1 MSDLTHISQT
11 IKKIGPP
18 IIIFLI
24 IVILIG
30 ITIFRLTRKSETR
43 LGPISPPLITQNP
56 EQKQP
61 RNFDFSAA
69 RIEEIP
75 KTLPVYSIAPYNIT
89 ETAAITL
96 ASSLG
101 FQGNPTS
108 TKDSAS
114 NGEEFNWS
122 VSDRSLTVGQTN
134 LEYRNKEYRK
144 RLSLP
149 FEALSQEEL
158 KNEAVSFMG
167 KITLLGQ
174 DIELKNT
181 KYQII
186 LGNDRAPVANFED
199 AQIVEFSFD
208 KKVANIPLIDNYP
221 GSGFTK
227 LRVFKDGQVIYLFSQ
242 FFEKFSE
249 SGFYKLKTA
258 DESIEEI
265 RRGQGKVV
273 RAQVLSDKGVPKNIY
288 EHPENIDN
296 AKIEKVSLAYFL
308 PNDLKEAVQ
317 PIFVFEGGFKTD
329 QNENGEVVIY
339 LPAIKQ
345 NK

>member
-1 MSDLTHISQT
+1 MADLTSISQT

-43 LGPISPPLITQNP
+43 LGPISPPLINQNP
-56 EQKQP
+56 NQQQP
-61 RNFDFSAA
+61 RNFDFSTAQT
-69 RIEEIP
+69 EQIP
-75 KTLPVYSIAPYNIT
+75 EKLPIYSIAPYNIT

-96 ASSLG
+96 ASSIG
-101 FQGNPTS
+101 FQGSPSSIKENTL
-108 TKDSAS
+108 
-114 NGEEFNWS
+114 NGKEFNWNQGEQT
-122 VSDRSLTVGQTN
+122 LAVGQTN
-134 LEYRNKEYRK
+134 LEFRNKEYRN
-144 RLSLP
+144 RPLP
-149 FEALSQEEL
+149 TFEGLSQDEL
-158 KNEAVSFMG
+158 KDVAASFVG

-174 DIELKNT
+174 GLELSKT
-181 KYQII
+181 EYQVIS
-186 LGNDRAPVANFED
+186 GNDRRPVGNFED
-199 AQIVEFSFD
+199 AQLIEFIFD
-208 KKVANIPLIDNYP
+208 KQLSNIPLVNNYP

-227 LRVFKDGQVIYLFSQ
+227 VRVVKDGQVTYLFSR
-242 FFEKFSE
+242 FFDKFSE
-249 SGFYKLKTA
+249 SGPYNLKTA

-317 PIFVFEGGFKTD
+317 PIFVFEGGFKTN